1 MAKTPTKTVKNAK
14 SASRTYDIV
23 LYGATGFVGRQTAAY
38 FANYQGL
45 PKGFKWAVAGRSES
59 KLHAVLKECAATDAG
74 VVVAEAH
81 DAEAMDALARS
92 ARVVLSTA
100 GPFALY
106 GSTLVDACVRNGTHY
121 VDITGET
128 PWVRGLI
135 DRYHEQAQSTGTRII
150 PMCGFDSI
158 PSDIS
163 AFLAQQA
170 MQEKFGE
177 PCVSVKTAFSVR
189 GGFNGGTLASALNLV
204 SKGEADTAADPFL
217 LNPAGTQPDN
227 VNKHTDVVLPR
238 NDADFSA
245 WLGPFFMAV
254 ANTRVVRR
262 SAALLGYGKEFSYQ
276 EYMRFGRGPVGA
288 LASAAVS
295 AGSFLGPIALKSKA
309 VLALATKLAPPPGS
323 GPSEASMNNGSFR
336 CQWVGKSATGRVVR
350 GVVADKGDPGNRATT
365 KMVCESALAL
375 ALQTADLPGGVK
387 GGGVL
392 TPASGLGQVLV
403 DRLRKAGMTLQVN
416 A

>member
-1 MAKTPTKTVKNAK
+1 MAKTPSKSTKT
-14 SASRTYDIV
+14 ASRTYDVV

-45 PKGFKWAVAGRSES
+45 PKGFQWAVAGRSES
-59 KLHAVLKECAATDAG
+59 KLQAVLKECGAKSAG
-74 VVVAEAH
+74 IVVAEAH
-81 DAEAMDALARS
+81 DADAMDALARS
-92 ARVVLSTA
+92 AKVVLSTA

-106 GSTLVDACVRNGTHY
+106 GSTLVEACVRNGTHY

-135 DRYHEQAQSTGTRII
+135 DRHHTQAQSTGTRII

-170 MQEKFGE
+170 MQEQYGE
-177 PCVSVKTAFSVR
+177 KCVSVKTAFSVR

-204 SKGEADTAADPFL
+204 AKGEADIAANPFL
-217 LNPAGTQPDN
+217 LNPAGTEPDN
-227 VNKHTDVVLPR
+227 VSKHTDVVLPR
-238 NDADFSA
+238 RDADFSA

-262 SAALLGYGKEFSYQ
+262 SAALLGYGKDFSYQ
-276 EYMRFGRGPVGA
+276 EYLRFGRGPVAA
-288 LASAAVS
+288 LASTAVS
-295 AGSFLGPIALKSKA
+295 AGSVFAQIALKSSA
-309 VLALATKLAPPPGS
+309 VVSLATKLAPPPGS
-323 GPSEASMNNGSFR
+323 GPSEESMNNGSFR
-336 CQWVGKSATGRVVR
+336 CLWVGKSDSGRIVR

-365 KMVCESALAL
+365 KMVCEAALAL
-375 ALQTADLPGGVK
+375 ALQTEALPGGAK

-403 DRLRKAGMTLQVN
+403 DRLRKAGMTLQVD

>member
-1 MAKTPTKTVKNAK
+1 MAKNTSRSVKSN
-14 SASRTYDIV
+14 SRTYDVV

-38 FANYQGL
+38 FAQYTGL
-45 PKGFKWAVAGRSES
+45 PKGFQWAVAGRSAD
-59 KLHAVLKECAATDAG
+59 KLRAVLNDCGANGAG
-74 VVVAEAH
+74 VLIAEAH
-81 DAEAMDALARS
+81 DAAAMDTLARS
-92 ARVVLSTA
+92 AKVVLSTA
-100 GPFALY
+100 GPFALF

-135 DRYHEQAQSTGTRII
+135 DRHHVQAQSTGTRII

-170 MQEKFGE
+170 MQERYGE

-189 GGFNGGTLASALNLV
+189 GGFNGGTLASALNMV
-204 SKGEADTAADPFL
+204 SQGEADIAANPFL
-217 LNPAGTQPDN
+217 LNPAGTAPDRLDL
-227 VNKHTDVVLPR
+227 HSDVVMPCH
-238 NDADFSA
+238 DADFSA
-245 WLGPFFMAV
+245 WLGPFFMAI

-262 SAALLGYGKEFSYQ
+262 SAALLGYGKDFSYQ
-276 EYMRFGRGPVGA
+276 EYLRFGRGPV
-288 LASAAVS
+288 AAVASS
-295 AGSFLGPIALKSKA
+295 AVCAGTLFAQLALKSKA
-309 VLALATKLAPPPGS
+309 VVALATRLAPPPGS
-323 GPSEASMNNGSFR
+323 GPSEESMNNGSFR
-336 CQWVGKSATGRVVR
+336 CQWVGKSDSGHVVR

-365 KMVCESALAL
+365 KMVCEAALAL
-375 ALQTADLPGGVK
+375 ALQAPDLPGGSAA
-387 GGGVL
+387 GGVL

-403 DRLRKAGMTLQVN
+403 ARLRKAGMTLQVD